1 MCISFKFPKEHA
13 IVATEANL
21 SLAGSHNNV
30 KDCVYFQWLRL
41 ENLAHRIYF
50 DDIHMAEVLT
60 KDEELFFDS
69 IMLIL
74 EKLDIIDSLLQLLV
88 VFFLESVNVKD
99 KEVSIIA
106 SDPSQIV
113 VYSTAEKTMAW
124 CLLYY
129 DSAQLL
135 IIDMQLIAFASGKDE
150 AWVVRSARGDK
161 RASPVND
168 RFTALNL
175 GLAAQSCW

>member
-1 MCISFKFPKEHA
+1 MCISFKFTKEHA
-13 IVATEANL
+13 IVSTETYL
-21 SLAGSHNNV
+21 SLARSHYNV
-30 KDCVYFQWLRL
+30 KDCVYFKRLRL
-41 ENLAHRIYF
+41 ENFAHRIYF
-50 DDIHMAEVLT
+50 DDIHVAEMLT
-60 KDEELFFDS
+60 KDEELFLDS
-69 IMLIL
+69 IMFIF

-88 VFFLESVNVKD
+88 IFFLEGVNVKD

-106 SDPSQIV
+106 SNPSQIV

-135 IIDMQLIAFASGKDE
+135 VIDMQLIALASGKDK
-150 AWVVRSARGDK
+150 AWIVSCARGDK

-175 GLAAQSCW
+175 SLAAQSCW